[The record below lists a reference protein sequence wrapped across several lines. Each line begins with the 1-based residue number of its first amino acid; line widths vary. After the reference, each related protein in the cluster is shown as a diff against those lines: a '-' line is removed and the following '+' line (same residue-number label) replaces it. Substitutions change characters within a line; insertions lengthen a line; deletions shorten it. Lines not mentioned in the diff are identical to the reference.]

1 MIPPQF
7 AGMPEVWHPIFRTLS
22 KIPLFKTQSYLESLN
37 TQKPGIYRIRGVFKE
52 LPSLMLD
59 GVLIMSLRPKCVVTC
74 TATLGNELL
83 SYIKSPCIFR
93 TLFFEIYSGWN
104 TSLYAFDLR
113 LIEKPVIFRVYSSI
127 LKHFQNILRYYL
139 RYIKSSCIF
148 RTLFFGIYSG
158 WNTSLY
164 AFGLR
169 LIEKLIIFRGIFKY
183 TNTFSKYIKVLFK
196 VY

>member
-22 KIPLFKTQSYLESLN
+22 KIPLFKTQLYLESLN

-83 SYIKSPCIFR
+83 SYIKSPYIFR

-113 LIEKPVIFRVYSSI
+113 LIEKPVIFR
-127 LKHFQNILRYYL
+127 
-139 RYIKSSCIF
+139 
-148 RTLFFGIYSG
+148 
-158 WNTSLY
+158 
-164 AFGLR
+164 
-169 LIEKLIIFRGIFKY
+169 GIFKY
-183 TNTFSKYIKVLFK
+183 INTFSKYIKVLFK